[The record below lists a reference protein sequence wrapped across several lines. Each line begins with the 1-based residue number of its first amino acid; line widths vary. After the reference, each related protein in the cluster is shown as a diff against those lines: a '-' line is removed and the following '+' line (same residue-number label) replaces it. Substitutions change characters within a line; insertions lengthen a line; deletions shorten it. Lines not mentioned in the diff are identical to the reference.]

1 MKSKSVVHLFFGV
14 LFSIALLFGVGCK
27 KTDTPDTPPP
37 AGEKSFTDLKVAE
50 DFTWR
55 TSMPLDIDL
64 TFVDANQNPM
74 ATVFSIWTEYPGG
87 TKLLDGATRD
97 DGSFKRKY
105 TVATARQRITVEIP
119 GNDPVE
125 IFFAEVTIRDR
136 PAYQAKKVIVL
147 NNQPFKSVTAETYAF
162 YPCQGQFGTIGFEDN
177 WPHKG
182 DYDFNDVVIDY
193 NVKATF
199 NDDDLV
205 SRIDMQLYLRA
216 AGAAFDNA
224 FGISFRQF
232 WSYNGPFPE
241 IASVIVNG
249 EIIEPE
255 ATIYPAY
262 ILIPSTKSVMPVY
275 NTFMNNPFDPPVE
288 FLVEIVF
295 AEPIDEWDLEL
306 PLQNP
311 FIVINQERGREVHL
325 PYDLPTS
332 LADPTLAGTKH
343 DATDP
348 DAFLPENF
356 KALGGYYTYMSA
368 NGHPWAIDVY
378 FENAGNEL
386 FQYPVEYKPIHEAYS
401 SFESWVEYWDPWEWY
416 LPEYRVA
423 GNVYTKM
430 PEPPYIAQ

>member
-1 MKSKSVVHLFFGV
+1 MKSKNVLHLSVGV
-14 LFSIALLFGVGCK
+14 LFLLALLFSVGCK
-27 KTDTPDTPPP
+27 KTDSPDIPPED
-37 AGEKSFTDLKVAE
+37 EKTFSDLKVAE
-50 DFTWR
+50 NFTWR

-64 TFVDANQNPM
+64 KFVDANQNPVVT
-74 ATVFSIWTEYPGG
+74 AFSIWTKYPDGV
-87 TKLLDGATRD
+87 KMLDGASRA

-105 TVATARQRITVEIP
+105 TVASARQSITIEIP
-119 GNDPVE
+119 GNDPVDVS
-125 IFFAEVTIRDR
+125 FAEITIRER
-136 PAYQAKKVIVL
+136 PAYQAKMVIAV
-147 NNQPFKSVTAETYAF
+147 NNPPLKSIMEETYAY

-216 AGAAFDNA
+216 KGATYDNA
-224 FGISFRQF
+224 FGISFRQY

-241 IASVIVNG
+241 IASVTVNG
-249 EIIEPE
+249 
-255 ATIYPAY
+255 ATIQPEETTYPAY
-262 ILIPSTKSVMPVY
+262 ILIPSTRAVMPTL
-275 NTFMNNPFDPPVE
+275 NTLMTNPFDPPVE

-295 AEPIDEWDLEL
+295 TNPIDEWDLEL

-311 FIVINQERGREVHL
+311 FIVIDQDRDREVHL

-332 LADPTLAGTKH
+332 LADPSLAGTKH
-343 DATDP
+343 DASDP
-348 DAFLPENF
+348 AAFLPENF

-378 FENAGNEL
+378 FETGSNEL
-386 FQYPVEYKPIHEAYS
+386 FQYPVEFMPINAAYS
-401 SFESWVEYWDPWEWY
+401 SFESWVENWDPWEWY
-416 LPEYRVA
+416 LPQYRVE
-423 GNVYTKM
+423 GNVYTKI